1 MDANARFARDDALAY
16 ADALAPFRLRWF
28 EEPTDPHDYALMAEL
43 AARYVPPLATG
54 ENLYSTQ
61 DVVNLARFGGWRP
74 GRDVIQ
80 VDPPQAYGI
89 VQFARTLAALKR
101 LGYRRTAFWPHGGN
115 QMSLHVAAGLG
126 LAGCESY
133 PGVFGA
139 FGGFADDARIEDG
152 MIDLPDRPGI
162 GFEAQTGALRH
173 HARRCAAAM
182 SDAAEPLLDA
192 DHAALIQS
200 GVSIV
205 VASRD
210 ATNAP
215 RVARALGCRVSA
227 DRRRVTVY
235 LGAFQAAPLLAAI
248 RAEGAIAVAF
258 NLPSTHRALELKGTD
273 AAAVPLD
280 RSDVEHAQR
289 YVDAFAADIGLLG
302 YAEAYGRALL
312 WFDPAE
318 LTGIAFTPAAAFEQ
332 TPGPR
337 AGVRLGS

>member
-1 MDANARFARDDALAY
+1 
-16 ADALAPFRLRWF
+16 
-28 EEPTDPHDYALMAEL
+28 
-43 AARYVPPLATG
+43 
-54 ENLYSTQ
+54 
-61 DVVNLARFGGWRP
+61 
-74 GRDVIQ
+74 
-80 VDPPQAYGI
+80 
-89 VQFARTLAALKR
+89 
-101 LGYRRTAFWPHGGN
+101 
-115 QMSLHVAAGLG
+115 
-126 LAGCESY
+126 
-133 PGVFGA
+133 
-139 FGGFADDARIEDG
+139 
-152 MIDLPDRPGI
+152 
-162 GFEAQTGALRH
+162 
-173 HARRCAAAM
+173 M

-192 DHAALIQS
+192 DHAAFIQS

-258 NLPSTHRALELKGTD
+258 NLPSTHRAFQLKGTD

-337 AGVRLGS
+337 AGVRLGASAMALTLDAIRACLEGGVPEHRGDLRRGRHAQRQRTCRRCTTSTAATSRCRSSSSTRRARTCSRTRAPRRW